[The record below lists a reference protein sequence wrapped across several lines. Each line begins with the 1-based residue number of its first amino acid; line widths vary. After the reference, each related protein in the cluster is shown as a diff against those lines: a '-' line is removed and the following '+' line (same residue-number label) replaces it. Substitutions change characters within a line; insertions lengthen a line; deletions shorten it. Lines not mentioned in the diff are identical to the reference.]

1 MRGMVE
7 RNAMRYYL
15 AVESFLGALAVPE
28 PERTEK
34 RLRDWYE
41 ATEQYARQLHDLE
54 RHEYLKM
61 KRDEVVRQQESQ
73 KQS

>member
-15 AVESFLGALAVPE
+15 AVEAFLGALAVPE

-34 RLRDWYE
+34 RLHDWFDS
-41 ATEQYARQLHDLE
+41 TQVYARQLRELD
-54 RHEYLKM
+54 RNEYLQM
-61 KRDEVVRQQESQ
+61 KRVEVVRQQASQ
-73 KQS
+73 GS